1 MRKIFYSYLNI
12 KCIGAYSVSVRGKSG
27 LNCYVT
33 GGGFPV
39 FRRRVAPRPGSVLII
54 LSKNIVK
61 NMRVRPAPSPRGRTR
76 PVIANRFFDALR
88 IRIYALRNPLRVFT
102 VFYGGVND
110 L

>member
-1 MRKIFYSYLNI
+1 MTSL
-12 KCIGAYSVSVRGKSG
+12 
-27 LNCYVT
+27 

-54 LSKNIVK
+54 LSKNMVK
-61 NMRVRPAPSPRGRTR
+61 NMRVR

-88 IRIYALRNPLRVFT
+88 IRIYALRNTLRVFT

-110 L
+110 LSILILYAAKFDRWVVGPL